1 MTIFCDTE
9 TFSSTPIRNGVHAYS
24 DADDFEIMVITFAED
39 DAPVVTL
46 DLTAGD
52 DPAVFVEAL
61 ARHEVSVWH
70 NSPFDRTVL
79 RKAGIVT
86 IDPSTIHDTLV
97 NALAHGLPGSLDK
110 LCGIFKVSMDLAK
123 DKRGKELIQ
132 MFCKPQPKNTK
143 LRRKTR
149 HTHPVEWQQFLD
161 YAGSDILAMRD
172 LYKRMPRWNFFDC
185 PKEHALWVLDQEI
198 NDRGLPID
206 VELCEQAER
215 AVLDEKARLKHQ
227 VVDLTDGEVESA
239 TKRDQLLGYVLAEYG
254 ITLPDLR
261 GGTLERR
268 LEDEFLPEPLKELL
282 RIRLQAA
289 SASSA
294 KYKRMTQV
302 ISPDG
307 RMRGGLQ
314 FNGASATQRWSGR
327 LFQVQNLPRPTWMNE
342 EIETFIEALK
352 AGCEDLVT
360 DNVMKG
366 LANAVRG
373 LIYAPKGRK
382 LVVTDLANIEGRVMA
397 WLANEE
403 WKLEAFRAYDAG
415 TGPDLYLVGYSKS
428 FGLPL
433 DQVTKDMRQLG
444 KVCELALQY
453 QGAVG
458 AFGTMAKLY
467 GIELPEKEILR
478 VVGAWR
484 DANENIRNFW
494 RDLESAWAE
503 ATSNPGVR
511 VRVGKVVFQKRG
523 SWLRILLPDGQGYL
537 SYASAGMENGK
548 PYYWGQN
555 NYTRKWERIW
565 TYGGKISNAI
575 TQRTARDIMA
585 YNLRAIQDYGYDID
599 ALVHDEV
606 ITDAPDDPRYSAEH
620 LTNMLAAKPD
630 WPDIDDLPL
639 AAAGFEG
646 KRYRKD

>member
-1 MTIFCDTE
+1 MILFCDTE
-9 TFSSTPIRNGVHAYS
+9 TFSSIPIRNGVHAYS
-24 DADDFEIMVITFAED
+24 DADDAEVMVISYARD
-39 DAPVVTL
+39 DDPVTVL
-46 DLTAGD
+46 DLTADDRVGD
-52 DPAVFVEAL
+52 FYDAVRDADRIVF
-61 ARHEVSVWH
+61 H
-70 NSPFDRTVL
+70 NSSFDRTIL
-79 RKAGIVT
+79 RKLGQLDIPAAK
-86 IDPSTIHDTLV
+86 IDDTLV

-110 LCGIFKVSMDLAK
+110 LCAIFKVPMDLAK

-172 LYKRMPRWNFFDC
+172 LYRRMPRWNFIDN

-215 AVLDEKARLKHQ
+215 AVLDERARLKVKAQ
-227 VVDLTDGEVESA
+227 EATDGELESA
-239 TKRDQLLGYVLAEYG
+239 TKRDALLAYVLGEYG
-254 ITLPDLR
+254 VELPDLR
-261 GGTLERR
+261 GGTIERR

-314 FNGASATQRWSGR
+314 FDGAAATQRWSGK
-327 LFQVQNLPRPTWMNE
+327 LFQVQNLPRPTWKNA
-342 EIETFIEALK
+342 EIDTFIEAVK

-366 LANAVRG
+366 LANSVRG
-373 LIYAPKGRK
+373 LIYATPGRK

-415 TGPDLYLVGYSKS
+415 VGPDLYLVGYSKS
-428 FGLPL
+428 FGVPL
-433 DQVTKDMRQLG
+433 EQVTKDQRQLG

-458 AFGTMAKLY
+458 AFGTMARLY
-467 GIELPEKEILR
+467 GIELPEREILR

-494 RDLESAWAE
+494 RDLEAAWAE
-503 ATSNPGVR
+503 AVSNPGVR
-511 VRVGKVVFQKRG
+511 VRVGKVEFQKRG
-523 SWLRILLPDGQGYL
+523 AWLRIRLPDGVGFL

-548 PYYWGQN
+548 PFYWGQN
-555 NYTRKWERIW
+555 NYTRKWEKIY
-565 TYGGKISNAI
+565 TYGGKISNAV
-575 TQRTARDIMA
+575 TQRTARDILA
-585 YNLRAIQDYGYDID
+585 YNLQPIQDYGYDLC

-606 ITDAPDDPRYSAEH
+606 ITEADDDPRYSAEH
-620 LTNMLAAKPD
+620 LTNMLATKPD

-646 KRYRKD
+646 PRYRKD